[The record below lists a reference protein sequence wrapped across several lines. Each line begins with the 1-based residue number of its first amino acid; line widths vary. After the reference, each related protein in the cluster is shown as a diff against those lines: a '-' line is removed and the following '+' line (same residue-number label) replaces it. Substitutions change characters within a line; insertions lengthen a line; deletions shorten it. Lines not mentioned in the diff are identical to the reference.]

1 MKKLWVINKNKRE
14 FWVTLAI
21 FVVFLGVTLGK
32 TIFGLVLDVT
42 DIQLILSTVGAFII
56 FIGTVI
62 GNSSMVEAGKDVEN
76 KKIDILKSSKRKE

>member
-1 MKKLWVINKNKRE
+1 LKKLWTINKNKRD

-42 DIQLILSTVGAFII
+42 DIQLILSTVGAFIV

-62 GNSSMVEAGKDVEN
+62 GNSSMIEAGKDVEN
-76 KKIDILKSSKRKE
+76 KKIDIKYKK